1 MLRKFLVA
9 NVIGHGYL
17 RLKQKVD
24 TSSSSAVLKYF
35 PYPKLKHAK
44 IKQRVT

>member
-1 MLRKFLVA
+1 MLRKILVA

-17 RLKQKVD
+17 RPRQKVD
-24 TSSSSAVLKYF
+24 TSSSSAVLQYF
-35 PYPKLKHAK
+35 PYPKLKHVK